1 MLREVQDLP
10 EVQRE
15 TVYLVYVEGLTYRE
29 AADTLAVP
37 IGTVMSRLAAA
48 RAKLAGL
55 SVEAKAGATDVPQES
70 SGRHGKSGR

>member
-1 MLREVQDLP
+1 MREVQGLP

-29 AADTLAVP
+29 AADTLTVP
-37 IGTVMSRLAAA
+37 IGTIMSRLAAA

-55 SVEAKAGATDVPQES
+55 GVDSNAGPDMARLES

>member
-1 MLREVQDLP
+1 MLRLVQDLP

-29 AADTLAVP
+29 AAAALAVP

-48 RAKLAGL
+48 RAKLAGAAERRRDN
-55 SVEAKAGATDVPQES
+55 VQES
-70 SGRHGKSGR
+70 SGKHGRSGR